1 MRRHIIWPGAA
12 LMSRGSLTHGGFSGF
27 QSCRRRPGAQGGP
40 AHAPP
45 RLRLRPRQQGA
56 RHPGDPGLA
65 RTSIDHHLSAV
76 YTALAPKRFKG
87 FLAGVKTSGVGGTP
101 CSERFSEPAVVQC
114 TRCGVANF
122 TDESMSEEFACPVC
136 DSPAIVYPEEGEE
149 DRIVC
154 GGCGAF
160 VATRDQFRRLVE
172 RHAEVQTS
180 GC

>member
-1 MRRHIIWPGAA
+1 MLRHACGYA
-12 LMSRGSLTHGGFSGF
+12 LANKGHDPR
-27 QSCRRRPGAQGGP
+27 AIQGWLG
-40 AHAPP
+40 H
-45 RLRLRPRQQGA
+45 RSI
-56 RHPGDPGLA
+56 
-65 RTSIDHHLSAV
+65 TSTAV
-76 YTALAPKRFKG
+76 HTALAQG
-87 FLAGVKTSGVGGTP
+87 FLAGVKTSGVGGTLARNVFP
-101 CSERFSEPAVVQC
+101 SQQLCNARDVGWP
-114 TRCGVANF
+114 TF

>member
-1 MRRHIIWPGAA
+1 
-12 LMSRGSLTHGGFSGF
+12 
-27 QSCRRRPGAQGGP
+27 
-40 AHAPP
+40 
-45 RLRLRPRQQGA
+45 
-56 RHPGDPGLA
+56 
-65 RTSIDHHLSAV
+65 
-76 YTALAPKRFKG
+76 
-87 FLAGVKTSGVGGTP
+87 
-101 CSERFSEPAVVQC
+101 
-114 TRCGVANF
+114 VANF